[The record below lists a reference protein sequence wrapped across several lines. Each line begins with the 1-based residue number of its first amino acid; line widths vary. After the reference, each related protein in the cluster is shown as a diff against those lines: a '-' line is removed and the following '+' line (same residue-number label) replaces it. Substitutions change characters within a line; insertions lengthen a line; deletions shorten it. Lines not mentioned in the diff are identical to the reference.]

1 MWKSTTRDDCTFLCV
16 CLYLDDNEKHK
27 SHLFT
32 SEKGINLY
40 QLVVA
45 AWVTWLLEGILVTKN
60 GPKRKKEI
68 HMTALVGS
76 RGLLDWRFLV
86 ICLKEEVQ
94 EFVLFITWKS
104 ETNETMNLK
113 CSNSTLLWSAWHS
126 PSASPWSTKMQQFPQ
141 FCQALKVFKSHVA
154 DL

>member
-1 MWKSTTRDDCTFLCV
+1 MWKSTATRDDCTFLCS

-27 SHLFT
+27 SIISSLHIW
-32 SEKGINLY
+32 KKD

-45 AWVTWLLEGILVTKN
+45 AWVTWLLEWILVTKN
-60 GPKRKKEI
+60 GPKRKKEM

-76 RGLLDWRFLV
+76 RGLFDWRFLV

-94 EFVLFITWKS
+94 EFVLFITWKL

-141 FCQALKVFKSHVA
+141 FRQALKVFKSHVA